1 MGIDVTLAGMVLL
14 QMILSPEK
22 PSISATTAGISIA
35 AGYFS
40 FQWLFEVGIRQG
52 QVLKSYARYY
62 HEARTHLSFD
72 KQSPLPRSIESP
84 EQGNVVAIPHV
95 GGLHHEYRRAA

>member
-52 QVLKSYARYY
+52 QVDWWLLPDSY
-62 HEARTHLSFD
+62 
-72 KQSPLPRSIESP
+72 RSVKP
-84 EQGNVVAIPHV
+84 
-95 GGLHHEYRRAA
+95 AAAEVSRPGIQ